1 MDCSRVNPGRAKMNN
16 AKRDGRRFGNQFV
29 HNTMK
34 RNVGMNLSSNVRPS
48 SVRNVGQ
55 RTDNNV
61 LQHMKKF
68 AAQSIKSSVLP
79 IMRRS
84 VGPRQ
89 KRNVLKRQNGLMH
102 HHLQQVTAA
111 TAVAVNTRDQLMM
124 TWRFMMK
131 S

>member
-1 MDCSRVNPGRAKMNN
+1 
-16 AKRDGRRFGNQFV
+16 
-29 HNTMK
+29 MK
-34 RNVGMNLSSNVRPS
+34 RNVGMNLSSNVRQS
-48 SVRNVGQ
+48 SVRSVGQ

-61 LQHMKKF
+61 LQHMKKI

-89 KRNVLKRQNGLMH
+89 KRNVLKRQNVLMH
-102 HHLQQVTAA
+102 HPLQQVTAA
-111 TAVAVNTRDQLMM
+111 TAAAVNTRDQLMM
-124 TWRFMMK
+124 TWRFLMK

>member
-1 MDCSRVNPGRAKMNN
+1 
-16 AKRDGRRFGNQFV
+16 
-29 HNTMK
+29 
-34 RNVGMNLSSNVRPS
+34 MNLSSNVRLS
-48 SVRNVGQ
+48 SVRSVGQ

-79 IMRRS
+79 NMRRS

-89 KRNVLKRQNGLMH
+89 KRNVLKRQNVLMH

-111 TAVAVNTRDQLMM
+111 AVNTRDQLMM
-124 TWRFMMK
+124 IWRFLMK

>member
-1 MDCSRVNPGRAKMNN
+1 
-16 AKRDGRRFGNQFV
+16 
-29 HNTMK
+29 
-34 RNVGMNLSSNVRPS
+34 MNLSSNVRLS
-48 SVRNVGQ
+48 SVRSVGQ

-79 IMRRS
+79 NMRRS

-89 KRNVLKRQNGLMH
+89 NRNVLKRQNVLMH

-111 TAVAVNTRDQLMM
+111 RAAAVNTRDQLMM
-124 TWRFMMK
+124 TWRFLMK